1 MSTPDGEKDM
11 GSEVRKQRPLRAG
24 VTREDLAGEVALS
37 TSILSNCFLLHFCF
51 CRYIPAVVDRSTDTM
66 HLKGLCDSYSA
77 IQRHG
82 LSALFTPAEFQ
93 VSW

>member
-51 CRYIPAVVDRSTDTM
+51 CRYIPAVVDHTA
-66 HLKGLCDSYSA
+66 GLPC
-77 IQRHG
+77 QGTFLLH
-82 LSALFTPAEFQ
+82 Q
-93 VSW
+93 VLMKEQKRA